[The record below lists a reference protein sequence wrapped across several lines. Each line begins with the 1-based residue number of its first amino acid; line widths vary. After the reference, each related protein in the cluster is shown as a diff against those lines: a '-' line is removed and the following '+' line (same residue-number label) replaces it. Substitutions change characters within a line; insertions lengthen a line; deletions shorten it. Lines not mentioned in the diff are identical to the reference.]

1 MTDLNINSSYKL
13 SDDQIQN
20 YRNNGFVYLPG
31 VCSIA
36 EVNYYGDSIRDVV
49 NERIR
54 IKELKPGNGDN
65 NFLQTLNL
73 RFDCPKVM
81 DFVLSKRFGRIASE
95 LMGVDAVRI
104 FHEQV
109 LFKEPK
115 TPYTPWH
122 QDLVY
127 WPLDTKNA
135 LGMWMALCDVTVDMG
150 PIKFAKGSHKNG
162 FLQKLVIS
170 EESEKYLS
178 GVVEKDGYEIV
189 SIPMQAG
196 DITFHNGWL
205 IHGANENRSKKLREA
220 MIVTFFEDG
229 TKVIIDNEYRKNDAK
244 IYLDGCHNGD
254 KAESKLNP
262 VTWSKSW

>member
-65 NFLQTLNL
+65 YFLQTLNL

-115 TPYTPWH
+115 TPNRF
-122 QDLVY
+122 
-127 WPLDTKNA
+127 K
-135 LGMWMALCDVTVDMG
+135 
-150 PIKFAKGSHKNG
+150 
-162 FLQKLVIS
+162 
-170 EESEKYLS
+170 
-178 GVVEKDGYEIV
+178 
-189 SIPMQAG
+189 
-196 DITFHNGWL
+196 HN
-205 IHGANENRSKKLREA
+205 
-220 MIVTFFEDG
+220 
-229 TKVIIDNEYRKNDAK
+229 
-244 IYLDGCHNGD
+244 
-254 KAESKLNP
+254 
-262 VTWSKSW
+262 